1 MGRWDSMSEWSGL
14 HLSTFI
20 ETSSPLERVIT
31 GGTLAPARAI
41 RWKESVMNRLLIPLI
56 FAACSAG
63 FIAPAQAQSTA
74 NLVQASL
81 LANVSVVKPG
91 EPFTAGVLLKMKPG
105 WHTYWSNPGD
115 AGLPT
120 RVQWILPP
128 GFTASDLRFPVPTRI
143 DEPGGIVVYGYPGQ
157 VLLTS
162 TIVPPS
168 QIDSAAVP
176 ITAKVNW
183 LCCSENCVPGKATLN
198 LQLGVA
204 EKSVPDNTQLF
215 ETWQTRLP
223 TPAPAPAAPL
233 VLSDASPETKIRT
246 TRKITDPKSIVPG
259 AADGLIL
266 TVGTPRLTN
275 LGTTIPISARVL
287 KGQTVSAKSIPILLT
302 WADPDGKDRLGEEI
316 TVPVASGH

>member
-1 MGRWDSMSEWSGL
+1 
-14 HLSTFI
+14 
-20 ETSSPLERVIT
+20 
-31 GGTLAPARAI
+31 
-41 RWKESVMNRLLIPLI
+41 MNRLLIWLL
-56 FAACSAG
+56 FAAISASFAG
-63 FIAPAQAQSTA
+63 AAQAQSSQGQVG

-81 LANVSVVKPG
+81 LANVSAVTPG

-143 DEPGGIVVYGYPGQ
+143 DDPGGIVVYGYPDQ

-162 TIVPPS
+162 TITPPS
-168 QIDSAAVP
+168 QVDSAAVP

-183 LCCSENCVPGKATLN
+183 LCCAENCVPGKATLN
-198 LQLGVA
+198 LQLGVG
-204 EKSVPDNTQLF
+204 EKSAPDNTELF

-223 TPAPAPAAPL
+223 TSAAAPVAPL
-233 VLSDASPETKIRT
+233 VLSDPSPETKIRT
-246 TRKITDPKSIVPG
+246 TRKITDPKSIIPG
-259 AADGLIL
+259 AVDGLIL

-275 LGTTIPISARVL
+275 LGTTIPICARVL
-287 KGQTVSAKSIPILLT
+287 KGETVSAKSIPILLT

-316 TVPVASGH
+316 TVPIVGGH